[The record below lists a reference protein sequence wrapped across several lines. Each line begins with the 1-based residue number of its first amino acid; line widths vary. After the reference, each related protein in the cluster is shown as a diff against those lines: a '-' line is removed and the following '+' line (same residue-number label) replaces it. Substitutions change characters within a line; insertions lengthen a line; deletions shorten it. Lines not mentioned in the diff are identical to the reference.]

1 MNKPKGEVRPIFP
14 AGAVVRYDN
23 PAHKVIELDRL
34 EFFPNVGSGSYS
46 TSADRNVLL
55 EPEFVTLAAFLREC
69 VTDYLDN
76 VYCYR
81 YDRFDISAAWV
92 NRTPAGGA
100 QRMHCHGNSIVSGVY
115 YLHADAQRS
124 SPLVFE
130 KPELNSQPYIAI
142 AAREQTMFTAN
153 RVAYPASTG
162 VAYLFPSQLRHG
174 YDVPTRGEERVSLAF
189 NVLLAGV
196 GLFYR
201 L

>member
-1 MNKPKGEVRPIFP
+1 MNKSSGAVRPIFP
-14 AGAVVRYDN
+14 AGAVVRYEN
-23 PAHKVIELDRL
+23 PAPQAIALDDL
-34 EFFPNVGSGSYS
+34 EFFPNAGSGSHS
-46 TSADRNVLL
+46 TSAERNVLL
-55 EPEFVTLAAFLREC
+55 EPAFAALASFLGAC

-92 NRTPAGGA
+92 NRTSAGGT

-115 YLHADAQRS
+115 YLHADARQS

-130 KPELNSQPYIAI
+130 KSELNSQPYIAI

-153 RVAYPASTG
+153 RAAYPASTG

-174 YDVPTRGEERVSLAF
+174 YDVPTRGEERVSVAF

>member
-1 MNKPKGEVRPIFP
+1 MNKPKGEVRPVFP
-14 AGAVVRYDN
+14 AGAVVRYEN
-23 PAHKVIELDRL
+23 PAHQAIALDGL
-34 EFFPNVGSGSYS
+34 EFFPNAGSGSYS
-46 TSADRNVLL
+46 TNAERNILL
-55 EPEFVTLAAFLREC
+55 EPAFAALSTFLREC

-81 YDRFDISAAWV
+81 YDHFEISAAWV

-100 QRMHCHGNSIVSGVY
+100 QRMHCHGNAIVSGVY
-115 YLHADAQRS
+115 YLHADARQS